1 MLLQVNKQPPKTLPM
16 PYPALPLMDGNYI
29 TLNIVLLDLEPEWPE
44 AENVKFCMVI
54 DCLRL

>member
-1 MLLQVNKQPPKTLPM
+1 M